1 MKQLTEKENRAGRE
15 MGRTHTVG
23 MAGSHRR
30 DGAPSS
36 RLTPLRGSA
45 KNDAQKERKLL
56 SGPALVAKDKDTR
69 TKTHSCDFW
78 GEDLTAS
85 TAVNIS

>member
-1 MKQLTEKENRAGRE
+1 MGY
-15 MGRTHTVG
+15 GRT
-23 MAGSHRR
+23 RR
-30 DGAPSS
+30 RGGAPSS
-36 RLTPLRGSA
+36 RLTPLRGST
-45 KNDAQKERKLL
+45 KNDAQKEHKLL

-78 GEDLTAS
+78 DEDLTAS